1 MLLSSNLTLVIPVKG
16 NPIREFFLELKYLPS
31 RNNIL
36 LLQIS
41 SPTIIFSLYYY
52 VTTFA
57 FRLAVP
63 NITPPKIPD
72 GELVDL
78 EDIYRKR
85 MDKDLSELQ
94 ALINSHFET
103 RKKDEE
109 DIEALRIRIE
119 KRKAQREEQ
128 MRIRQDREK
137 ERMARERVRNNCY

>member
-1 MLLSSNLTLVIPVKG
+1 
-16 NPIREFFLELKYLPS
+16 
-31 RNNIL
+31 
-36 LLQIS
+36 
-41 SPTIIFSLYYY
+41 
-52 VTTFA
+52 
-57 FRLAVP
+57 
-63 NITPPKIPD
+63 
-72 GELVDL
+72 
-78 EDIYRKR
+78 